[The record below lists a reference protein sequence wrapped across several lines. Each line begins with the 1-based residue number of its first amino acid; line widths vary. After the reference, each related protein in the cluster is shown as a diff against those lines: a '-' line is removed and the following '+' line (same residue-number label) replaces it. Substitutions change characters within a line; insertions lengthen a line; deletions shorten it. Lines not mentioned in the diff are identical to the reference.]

1 MTVLVTVA
9 DVRRKVQTGLD
20 DIDLADIITDEEN
33 EVVRRFGATGD
44 GVTMV
49 TEVYDGRSATSLF
62 LNRPA
67 VNVTS
72 ITVAD
77 KGGGTASTVATTA
90 YQVWGNEGRI
100 EHLGGGWGS
109 GIVTV
114 TYVPVDDRAR
124 RRQVIV
130 ELVRLALEQAA
141 MKSES
146 VGGEYSYQ
154 APDWEAARAAL
165 YRRLSYMGM

>member
-1 MTVLVTVA
+1 MPLVTVA

-20 DIDLADIITDEEN
+20 DSDLSDIITDEEN

-44 GVTMV
+44 GVTAV
-49 TEVYDGRSATSLF
+49 TAVYDGRDAMNLF

-67 VNVTS
+67 VSVSS

-77 KGGGTASTVATTA
+77 RGGGTASTVATTA

-114 TYVPVDDRAR
+114 AYVPVDDRAR
-124 RRQVIV
+124 RRAVIV
-130 ELVRLALEQAA
+130 ELVRLAIEQTA
-141 MKSES
+141 MRSES

-154 APDWEAARAAL
+154 APDWEAQRAAL
-165 YRRLSYMGM
+165 YRRLGYMGL

>member
-1 MTVLVTVA
+1 MSLVTVA
-9 DVRRKVQTGLD
+9 DVRRKVQTDLD
-20 DIDLADIITDEEN
+20 DTDLADIITDEEN

-44 GVTMV
+44 GVATV
-49 TEVYDGRSATSLF
+49 TEVYDGGSTTNLF
-62 LNRPA
+62 LRRPA
-67 VNVTS
+67 VSVS
-72 ITVAD
+72 GITTAD
-77 KGGGTASTVATTA
+77 KGGGTALAVATTA

-100 EHLGGGWGS
+100 EHLGGGWGA

-114 TYVPVDDRAR
+114 TYVPIDDQAR
-124 RRQVIV
+124 RRAVIV
-130 ELVRLALEQAA
+130 ELVRLALEQTA

-154 APDWEAARAAL
+154 APDWETARAAL